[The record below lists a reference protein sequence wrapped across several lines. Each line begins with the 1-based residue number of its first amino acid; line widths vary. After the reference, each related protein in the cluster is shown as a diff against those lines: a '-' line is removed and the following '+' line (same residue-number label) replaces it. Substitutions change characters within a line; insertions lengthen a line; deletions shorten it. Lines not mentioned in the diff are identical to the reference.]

1 MKKLFKATPMKKLLL
16 ASSILAISS
25 TAIAANT
32 SVLLDTAVTDTLTVT
47 AKYVTPI
54 KVALDTSTINFGDV
68 WTDSIIDT
76 EAVVATVTGE
86 IGETF
91 TYSVVTDGTLAQ
103 LTGNITGTTV
113 DFVTS
118 DTTQALTFNVGLDT
132 SSATTAGSIS
142 EIVTVEVVYDAIAD
156 TRKDHADD
164 APAT

>member
-1 MKKLFKATPMKKLLL
+1 MKKLFTAVPMKKLLL
-16 ASSILAISS
+16 ATSLVAISS
-25 TAIAANT
+25 SAIAANT

-54 KVALDTSTINFGDV
+54 AVGLDTSTIDFGDV

-103 LTGNITGTTV
+103 LTGDITGTTV
-113 DFVTS
+113 AFVTS
-118 DTTQALTFNVGLDT
+118 DTTQVLNFNVGLNT
-132 SSATTAGSIS
+132 ANAATAGTIS
-142 EIVTVEVVYDAIAD
+142 ETITVSVNYDAIAD
-156 TRKDHADD
+156 TTR
-164 APAT
+164 T